1 MISEILIVFIAF
13 VASFTMALAIGAE
26 SNSPPFAPAVGAGA
40 LPVMRAAFLVGVLAF
55 FGAILQGAR
64 ISETVGSGLVHGVA
78 ISPLASAIALLT
90 AATFIAVGVVR
101 EYPIP
106 AAFTITGAVIGVG
119 LALGGVPAVDTY
131 RRILF
136 FWLAIPVVGGTIAFL
151 TVYLLRR
158 DDVPETLSIP
168 ILGGLIGATIA
179 HMPLAVLATPEGS
192 LVSIATYA
200 SYALPTK
207 WPPLVGHNGVPIGV
221 SLLFAGV
228 FAGLVHRAIRN
239 SVEIGTRNFL
249 IWVGAIVAFSS
260 GGSQV
265 GLATG
270 PLEATIETTG
280 FPMIVI
286 LVFGGIGL
294 LFGSWTSAPRV
305 IHAVSYQYSVLGIR
319 RSIAA
324 LVPAFV
330 IAQLAIITGL
340 PVSFNQIIISTVIGS
355 GLIEGG
361 AGVSSRKIGYTVGIW
376 VCSTVGT
383 AIVGY
388 TLYTV
393 LNEMVS

>member
-1 MISEILIVFIAF
+1 
-13 VASFTMALAIGAE
+13 MALAIGAE

-40 LPVMRAAFLVGVLAF
+40 LPVMRAAFLVGMLAF

-119 LALGGVPAVDTY
+119 LSLGGVPAVDTY

-136 FWLAIPVVGGTIAFL
+136 FWLAIPVLGGTIAFL
-151 TVYLLRR
+151 TVYLLRH
-158 DDVPETLSIP
+158 DKVSETVSIP
-168 ILGGLIGATIA
+168 LLGGLIGATIA
-179 HMPLAVLATPEGS
+179 NMPIAVFATPDES
-192 LVSIATYA
+192 LASPATYT
-200 SYALPTK
+200 SYALSTK
-207 WPPLVGHNGVPIGV
+207 WPLIAGHNGVSIVV
-221 SLLFAGV
+221 SLLCAGV
-228 FAGLVHRAIRN
+228 CAGIVRRTVRN
-239 SVEIGTRNFL
+239 SVEDGTRKFL

-270 PLEATIETTG
+270 PLEATIEMTA
-280 FPMIVI
+280 FPVVSI
-286 LVFGGIGL
+286 LVFGGVGL
-294 LFGSWTSAPRV
+294 LLGSWTSATRV

-324 LVPAFV
+324 LVPAVV

-376 VCSTVGT
+376 VSSTVGT

-388 TLYTV
+388 ALYAGLSTV
-393 LNEMVS
+393 LS